1 MAIRE
6 ALSQAIRRRREQGS
20 LAVIAEIKGRAGG
33 VDLLRGRTSAEIAT
47 VYRSCRATALS
58 VVTSP
63 WFGGN
68 LRMLDEVAA
77 ADLGLPILRKDL
89 ISTERAVEAS
99 KRAGASAVLL
109 VLPLLGRDRLRA
121 MLEVARELD
130 VEPFVE
136 VATREEIAELRE
148 VYPGVIAINN
158 ADIKTNEV
166 EGDDISKSTALI
178 DRQDARLW
186 VSASRIHGADDV
198 RTLAAAGFDGI
209 LIGTHLL
216 AADDLRAETDRIV
229 AAAGA
234 CQSPV

>member
-1 MAIRE
+1 MAIRK
-6 ALSQAIRRRREQGS
+6 ALVRRSGGTGS
-20 LAVIAEIKGRAGG
+20 KAAWPSSPKSKGVPAASICC
-33 VDLLRGRTSAEIAT
+33 TAAQAEIAA
-47 VYRSCRATALS
+47 VYRSCRAHTALS

-99 KRAGASAVLL
+99 KRAGASAILL

-136 VATREEIAELRE
+136 VATREEIFELRE
-148 VYPGVIAINN
+148 VYPGVVAINN

-166 EGDDISKSTALI
+166 EGDDISRSTSLI

-186 VSASRIHGADDV
+186 ARASRIHGA
-198 RTLAAAGFDGI
+198 G
-209 LIGTHLL
+209 
-216 AADDLRAETDRIV
+216 
-229 AAAGA
+229 
-234 CQSPV
+234 